1 MSRMQGDSLGKMPYC
16 IDWVKLATV
25 EGTKM
30 LVSHDH
36 VFLYLRVCFGQ
47 MDKLSTGEDN

>member
-1 MSRMQGDSLGKMPYC
+1 MQGDSLGKMPYC
-16 IDWVKLATV
+16 IDWVKLAAV

-36 VFLYLRVCFGQ
+36 VFLYLGACFGQ